1 MSRFEKSNGSPA
13 VRASILSNGAHAFQA
28 SVFLRIVAFAIAIAA
43 IVDPALTV
51 FGASRPRV
59 AIVPL
64 RPATASAGAV
74 RDRLARDLSASYE
87 VVPTVTS
94 DAAAAIVIG
103 SHYSLEPG
111 ALDGGS
117 GSGVPDTLLVATVT
131 VSEAI
136 APGVRIVRVEAP
148 REVPPGTAIHVDV
161 ALEARGVSGKTTE
174 VTASLAGLES
184 SPVSHRWTNDHERWA
199 ASLDVVPIG
208 GPPYVVRV
216 RLPPSPGGFGGTG
229 TPDTTETTDTA
240 PVASGYPV
248 PPKPPGGEGGSR
260 TMADV
265 VVDVRHDPLR
275 VEFYDARPSWA
286 TTFVRRALEGDAR
299 FEVATLS
306 DTSRGVSAQTGGAVP
321 LGDPRID
328 SFDVVVVGGL
338 DRLSTADVRSLD
350 RYARERGGAVVVV
363 PDERIDA
370 GPARDFVEG
379 QELIERLL
387 EQPATLVVAAPAA
400 SLRASELLVLRSL
413 LPMTDVIAR
422 VPGTGVSAAAWSP
435 VIVSMPRGDGRL
447 MLSGAMDAWR
457 YRAADNGA
465 FDRFWQSTIAGL
477 ALAVPPPIAIDTE
490 PRLLRPG
497 DWSDVTVR
505 VRSRDIASVS
515 ASLDGVHPIRL
526 LPEPE
531 TGRYRGRFL
540 ARDTP
545 GRSTIE
551 VRAASAVSEGFPPH
565 ISAQT
570 ILVQADIRR
579 PAPTSGASLAMLA
592 SSHRGIDVTP
602 ERVADLE
609 AFLRGVVSRPRVSEV
624 RHPMRSVWWIVPFAG
639 CLSAEWWM
647 RRRRGLR

>member
-1 MSRFEKSNGSPA
+1 MSRFEKSNGAPG
-13 VRASILSNGAHAFQA
+13 VRASILSNGARALQA
-28 SVFLRIVAFAIAIAA
+28 SVFLRIVAFAITIAA
-43 IVDPALTV
+43 VVDPAVTIS
-51 FGASRPRV
+51 GASRPRV
-59 AIVPL
+59 AIVSL
-64 RPATASAGAV
+64 QPATASAAAV
-74 RDRLARDLSASYE
+74 RDRLVGDLSASYE
-87 VVPTVTS
+87 VVPKVTS

-103 SHYSLEPG
+103 SRYPLQPG
-111 ALDGGS
+111 AINAGS

-131 VSEAI
+131 VPDPI
-136 APGVRIVRVEAP
+136 APGARIVRVEAP

-161 ALEARGVSGKTTE
+161 ELEARGVSGSTTDL
-174 VTASLAGLES
+174 TASLAGLES
-184 SPVSHRWTNDHERWA
+184 SRVSHRWTKDQERWH

-208 GPPYVVRV
+208 DPPYIVRV
-216 RLPPSPGGFGGTG
+216 RLK
-229 TPDTTETTDTA
+229 PDTTETTDTA
-240 PVASGYPV
+240 AIAAETASEIPEVSGF
-248 PPKPPGGEGGSR
+248 SR

-265 VVDVRHDPLR
+265 VVGVRRDPLR

-299 FEVATLS
+299 FQVATLS
-306 DTSRGVSAQTGGAVP
+306 TTSRGVSAQTGGAVP
-321 LGDPRID
+321 LGDRRLD
-328 SFDVVVVGGL
+328 GFDVVVVGGL
-338 DRLSTADVRSLD
+338 DRLLAADVRSLD
-350 RYARERGGAVVVV
+350 RYARERGGTVVVV

-370 GPARDFVEG
+370 EPARDFVEG

-387 EQPATLVVAAPAA
+387 EQPATLAVAAPAA
-400 SLRASELLVLRSL
+400 ALRASELLVLRSL

-422 VPGTGVSAAAWSP
+422 VPGTGVSAAAGSP

-477 ALAVPPPIAIDTE
+477 ALAVAPPIAIDTE

-497 DWSDVTVR
+497 EWADVAVA
-505 VRSRDIASVS
+505 VRSRDIAWVS

-551 VRAASAVSEGFPPH
+551 VRAASAVSEGSAPRT
-565 ISAQT
+565 SAQT
-570 ILVQADIRR
+570 MLVQADIRR
-579 PAPTSGASLAMLA
+579 PAPAGGASLAMLA

-609 AFLRGVVSRPRVSEV
+609 AFLRGALRLPRVSEV
-624 RHPMRSVWWIVPFAG
+624 RYPMRSVWWIVPFAG